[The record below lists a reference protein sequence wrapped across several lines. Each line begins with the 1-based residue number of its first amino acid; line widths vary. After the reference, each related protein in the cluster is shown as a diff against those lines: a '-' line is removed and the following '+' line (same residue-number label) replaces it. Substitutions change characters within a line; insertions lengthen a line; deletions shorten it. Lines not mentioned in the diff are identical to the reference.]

1 MLLLTSGPAEPRY
14 AAVASQVRMEI
25 RSLFLL
31 DRPVRKELLLSAVQV
46 AYTARMKQLEMRD
59 AAARQFQS
67 DEALRNTEKLASAGR
82 LAATMAH
89 EVNNPLE
96 ALGNLLYLVENCSS
110 VEDARSLG
118 RVAQQE
124 LARISEIVHDTLRFH
139 RAPAE
144 PGPTDVAELARSA
157 SALFRTKMRERNIAE
172 SFSASAAFAYCS
184 AGEIRQAIVNL
195 IGNAIDAMPHGG
207 HLYVR
212 VAVISTTKVAEV
224 RVTVA
229 DTGSGIGREI
239 RSRLFK
245 QFFTTKGSRGT
256 GLGLWLTRDIV
267 TRNRGRLRFRSRTG
281 APSGTVFS
289 FYLPAPAP
297 LDLVPAPSNE
307 RAADAGKR
315 PQSRGSAAPRK
326 PVAGSG
332 VNASRVQQPG
342 FPATPACPA
351 RGPVRAPCHCPPPS
365 LQARRRLPSQLPAES
380 TSLQTKAHGSASPRP
395 SPLAGPSVVWAAGAG
410 AVARSESRGGN
421 CRLR

>member
-1 MLLLTSGPAEPRY
+1 MTFPAEARRFLVAAPVGRDGELIRGLLNSSGFPAECTDTVSGMESLDSSLLLGLILTDEALSKGGVESLRALIETQPAWSDLPVLLLTSGPAEPRY

-67 DEALRNTEKLASAGR
+67 DEMLRNTEKLAAAGR

-307 RAADAGKR
+307 RAADAGE
-315 PQSRGSAAPRK
+315 
-326 PVAGSG
+326 
-332 VNASRVQQPG
+332 
-342 FPATPACPA
+342 TPP
-351 RGPVRAPCHCPPPS
+351 
-365 LQARRRLPSQLPAES
+365 
-380 TSLQTKAHGSASPRP
+380 
-395 SPLAGPSVVWAAGAG
+395 
-410 AVARSESRGGN
+410 ESRFRGAA
-421 CRLR
+421 